1 MYGYYP
7 ALLNKPHKIDMRL
20 ERNSYQKISNL
31 ILKVTLLLLEKKAK
45 LTQCLL
51 LTQAVC
57 QAQYRIKTTI

>member
-45 LTQCLL
+45 LTHCLL
-51 LTQAVC
+51 LAQAV
-57 QAQYRIKTTI
+57 